1 MFIWFKICY
10 VEFGFG
16 TLCDLRF
23 LLLSFRFGLTAT
35 KVLDVQWLDKVSAP
49 ALLTAGPPG
58 GWVLVAS
65 LVFSLVVSLAF
76 SLVFSLVV
84 SLVASLVASL
94 VDDVWSPGAS
104 PDASGF
110 LGHFLVLGTTMGFS
124 CVKFLMA
131 SLVGTLSHRSL
142 ENKEGGGSKRTVRW
156 AQGYI
161 KNNEFVT

>member
-58 GWVLVAS
+58 GWLLVAS

-76 SLVFSLVV
+76 SLVFSLVVSLVGSLVV

-124 CVKFLMA
+124 WVKFLMA

-142 ENKEGGGSKRTVRW
+142 E
-156 AQGYI
+156 
-161 KNNEFVT
+161 